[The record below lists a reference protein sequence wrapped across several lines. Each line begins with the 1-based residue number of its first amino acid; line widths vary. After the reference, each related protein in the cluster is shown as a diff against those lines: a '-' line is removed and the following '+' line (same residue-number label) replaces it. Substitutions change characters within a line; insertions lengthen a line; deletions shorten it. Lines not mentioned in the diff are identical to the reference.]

1 MATEEREHSLD
12 KNRLD
17 VNNIL
22 VAEFNLLKGEFQMSE
37 KSTTDQPKEQEQND
51 ALPMTRGG
59 IISFGVYFLALSV
72 VLLYLL
78 VSIWPPA
85 ISEDTTSW
93 SSQQISL
100 FFGWLRFSLSDEARL
115 IIIVILARAL
125 GSYVHSATSF
135 IDYVGNRELK
145 KSWAWWY
152 ILRPFIGIS
161 LALVFYFVIRAGF
174 FTLSAEVEANS
185 LYGFAAMAGLV
196 GMFSK
201 QATDK
206 LSELF
211 DTLFKTAEPV
221 EREDKLSKPAESEET
236 GSEPETQ

>member
-1 MATEEREHSLD
+1 
-12 KNRLD
+12 
-17 VNNIL
+17 
-22 VAEFNLLKGEFQMSE
+22 MSE
-37 KSTTDQPKEQEQND
+37 ESTTDQPKEQEQND
-51 ALPMTRGG
+51 TQSMSREG
-59 IISFGVYFLALSV
+59 IISFGVYFIILSV

-85 ISEDTTSW
+85 ISDAAPSW
-93 SSQQISL
+93 SSQPVSL
-100 FFGWLRFSLSDEARL
+100 LLGWLKFSLSDEVRL
-115 IIIVILARAL
+115 ILIVILAGAL

-135 IDYVGNRELK
+135 IDYVGNREFVR
-145 KSWAWWY
+145 SWAWWY

-174 FTLSAEVEANS
+174 FSPSAEVGATS
-185 LYGFAAMAGLV
+185 PYGFAAIAGLV

-211 DTLFKTAEPV
+211 DTLFKT
-221 EREDKLSKPAESEET
+221 T
-236 GSEPETQ
+236 EPERRGDSLET